1 MESVRGASQKQ
12 DFQPGFL
19 ELAWAAAAGGLVL
32 FSAVFFLCLTFL
44 FFSFFPKLVV

>member
-32 FSAVFFLCLTFL
+32 FSAVFFF
-44 FFSFFPKLVV
+44 V